1 MSKYFPY
8 KNILVLGAAESGVG
22 AALLAKSQGLDVFVS
37 EKGQIETEYKNI
49 LTKNNITF
57 EENGHSANYAFDLV
71 VKSPGI
77 SDKAAIVQPFLQ
89 RNIPVISEIEF
100 AWYHTNSQ
108 LIAVTGT
115 NGKSTTSSLIY
126 HILYK
131 AGLDVALVG
140 NIGKSFAWQI
150 AERPA
155 HYYVIEIS
163 SFQLDNCYRFRPH
176 IAVLTNISNNHLD
189 RYEYKIDKYAAAKFR
204 LLQAQK
210 AEDYF
215 IYNEDDM
222 GTQEFLPASITPQ
235 ALTVSQQHPV
245 DQGAYIENKQ
255 IHYKLKNNH
264 FTMNLFD
271 LALQGK
277 HNAYNSMA
285 AGVAAQILEIR
296 KETIRESL
304 QDFKSLEHRLE
315 FVATINEIDYIN
327 DSKATNVNSV
337 WYALE
342 SMNKPV
348 IWIAGGIDKGN
359 DYNLIKD
366 VVKNKVKAIVCLGKD
381 NRKIHEAFNRTIDLI
396 VNTES
401 MKDAVHAARH
411 FASPGDVVLLSPA
424 CASFDLFEDFED
436 RGRQFKQDVKSM

>member
-1 MSKYFPY
+1 MPVAFPY

-22 AALLAKSQGLDVFVS
+22 AALLAKSKGLTVFVS
-37 EKGQIETEYKNI
+37 EKGTIDTDYKMKLSGANI
-49 LTKNNITF
+49 SF
-57 EENGHSANYAFDLV
+57 EENGHQHKSNFDV
-71 VKSPGI
+71 IIKSPGI
-77 SDKAAIVQPFLQ
+77 PDKAPIVQEYLKQ
-89 RNIPVISEIEF
+89 GIPIISEIEF
-100 AWYHTNSQ
+100 AWYFTDSK

-115 NGKSTTSSLIY
+115 NGKSTTVSLIF
-126 HILYK
+126 HIMQK
-131 AGLDVALVG
+131 AGLDVSLVG
-140 NIGKSFAWQI
+140 NIGRSFAWQI
-150 AERPA
+150 AEKPTA
-155 HYYVIEIS
+155 YYVIEIS

-189 RYEYKIDKYAAAKFR
+189 RYEYQMSHYAASKFR
-204 LLQAQK
+204 LVQSQTSQ
-210 AEDYF
+210 DHF
-215 IYNEDDM
+215 IYNADDE
-222 GTQEFLPASITPQ
+222 GTKSYLPPAINSQ
-235 ALTVSQQHPV
+235 LLTLSQKHSV
-245 DQGAYIENKQ
+245 LQGAYIENNQ
-255 IHYKLKNNH
+255 IHYKLQNTL

-315 FVATINEIDYIN
+315 FVASANDVDYIN

-359 DYNLIKD
+359 DYSLIQEI
-366 VVKNKVKAIVCLGKD
+366 VKGKVKAIVCLGKD
-381 NRKIHEAFNRTIDLI
+381 NRKIHEAFSRNVDMI

-401 MKDAVHAARH
+401 MKDAVNAARH
-411 FASPGDVVLLSPA
+411 FAAPGDAVLLSPG
-424 CASFDLFEDFED
+424 CASFDLFDDFED
-436 RGRQFKQDVKSM
+436 RGRQFKQEVKSL

>member
-1 MSKYFPY
+1 MSAPFTY

-22 AALLAKSQGLDVFVS
+22 AALLAKARGIKVFVS
-37 EKGQIETEYKNI
+37 EKGAIDPDYKLKLSEAHI
-49 LTKNNITF
+49 PF
-57 EENGHSANYAFDLV
+57 EENGHHHQDDFDIII
-71 VKSPGI
+71 KSPGI
-77 SDKAAIVQPFLQ
+77 SDKVPIVQEYLK
-89 RNIPVISEIEF
+89 RGLSVISEIEF
-100 AWYHTNSQ
+100 AWYFTNSKI
-108 LIAVTGT
+108 IAVTGT
-115 NGKSTTSSLIY
+115 NGKSTTVSLIY
-126 HILYK
+126 HIMKK
-131 AGLDVALVG
+131 AGLDVSLVG
-140 NIGKSFAWQI
+140 NIGRSFAWQI
-150 AERPA
+150 AEKPTA
-155 HYYVIEIS
+155 YYVIEIS
-163 SFQLDNCYRFRPH
+163 SFQLDNCYNFRPH

-189 RYEYKIDKYAAAKFR
+189 RYEYQMQNYAAAKYR
-204 LLQAQK
+204 LIQSQTTD
-210 AEDYF
+210 DYF
-215 IYNEDDM
+215 IYNADDE
-222 GTQEFLPASITPQ
+222 GIISYLPAHITPQ
-235 ALTVSQQHPV
+235 ILTLSQKKAV
-245 DQGAYIENKQ
+245 VQGAYIENNQ
-255 IHYKLKNNH
+255 IHYKLKNTL

-315 FVATINEIDYIN
+315 FVASANEIDYIN

-359 DYNLIKD
+359 DYSLIQD
-366 VVKNKVKAIVCLGKD
+366 IVKNKVKAIVCLGKD
-381 NRKIHEAFNRTIDLI
+381 NRKIHEAFGRTVDMI

-411 FASPGDVVLLSPA
+411 FAAPGDVVLLSPG

-436 RGRQFKQDVKSM
+436 RGRQFKQEVKSL